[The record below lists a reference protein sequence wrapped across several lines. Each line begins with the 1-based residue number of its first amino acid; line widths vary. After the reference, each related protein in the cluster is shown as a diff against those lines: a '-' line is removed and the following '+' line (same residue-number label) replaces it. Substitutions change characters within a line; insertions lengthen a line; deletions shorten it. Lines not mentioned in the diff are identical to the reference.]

1 MTNNKK
7 QQGALVIIAMAMLAG
22 VTAIGASLAKMQVS
36 GLDAAAEF
44 TSGNKS
50 FNLAETAFR
59 VGFKQFKDGEC
70 DPSAITGAAPEGAD
84 GSTVISQS
92 LGDAGSFKLVF
103 CPMDG
108 TCYPQSLI
116 PSDAAVAQGEDDR
129 DDEKRKGH
137 GHWRQEYGKDGKWL
151 EWVVL
156 DKGYRKHHFDH
167 SDKKAH
173 WRAVRNHLKHCHG
186 PNHKN
191 HNNNDPKCRIGDTHG
206 EEDPTSFWMVT
217 AVDTTTSNNQRNLV
231 QMAKCTP
238 GEQYGGNLFTGGNYK
253 YWEPLSRINR
263 DTGTVVFGSNDKVK
277 TENDD
282 LTLPDDQDQDVWFR
296 GTFKLPVQSNSE
308 LRFQFEVKN
317 DGYKKHGKGTY
328 TVQCGEPGGHAT
340 DVDDLELE
348 KTSNTIRCVNSKG
361 TTTSIKCDG
370 TVDADCKISAGR
382 LHFNLGKMNTDK
394 VRKIEIEGSRTELYN
409 AFVGGEKDGIPG
421 QDPAILVVGQWGEKL

>member
-1 MTNNKK
+1 MTNNK

-22 VTAIGASLAKMQVS
+22 VAAMGASLAKMQVS

-116 PSDAAVAQGEDDR
+116 PSDAAINQGDDDK
-129 DDEKRKGH
+129 DDEKGKSH
-137 GHWRQEYGKDGKWL
+137 EHWRQEYGKDGKWL
-151 EWVVL
+151 EWIAL
-156 DKGYRKHHFDH
+156 EKNYRKHHYDH
-167 SDKKAH
+167 SDKREH
-173 WRAVRNHLKHCHG
+173 WRSVRNHLKHCHG

-191 HNNNDPKCRIGDTHG
+191 HNNNDPKCKIGDTYG
-206 EEDPTSFWMVT
+206 VEDPTSYWMVT

-231 QMAKCTP
+231 QMVKCTP

-253 YWEPLSRINR
+253 YWEPLSRIDR
-263 DTGTVVFGSNDKVK
+263 YSGTVVFGWNEKVK

-282 LTLPDDQDQDVWFR
+282 MTLPNDKDQDVWYR
-296 GTFKLPVQSNSE
+296 GTFKLPVQSDSKV
-308 LRFQFEVKN
+308 RFWFEVKN
-317 DGYKKHGKGTY
+317 DGYKKYGKGTY
-328 TVQCGEPGGHAT
+328 TLQCG
-340 DVDDLELE
+340 DVLDLADGIDLNQA
-348 KTSNTIRCVNSKG
+348 NTTVKCLKSDG
-361 TTTSIKCDG
+361 TTLLTKCDG
-370 TVDADCKISAGR
+370 SVDADCKISAGR
-382 LHFNLGKMNTDK
+382 LHFNLGKLNTDK
-394 VRKIEIEGSRTELYN
+394 VRKIEITGNRTELYN
-409 AFVGGEKDGIPG
+409 AFLGGKNDGIPG
-421 QDPAILVVGQWGEKL
+421 QDPAVLVVGQWGEKL